1 MSTNNQT
8 QPQVEQKPK
17 TLFGKTLAH
26 FFKIIGLLAISLFF
40 SLILEYIGLVFW
52 WPEEGWQHSQRM
64 FQQELSWLSNDFKQ
78 SLLMS
83 SPGHFISLVIEQVFD
98 WVMIKTGLLELT
110 QTAQIKAQGKG
121 SSAFIASIY
130 VVAED
135 FILASVFIVMTFII
149 RFSILVLSI
158 PLFIMAALTAIVD
171 GLIRRD
177 IRKFGAGRESSF
189 IYHRAKKLIVPMI
202 VAPWFLYLSAP
213 IAVYPQLIL
222 IPCAISLGIAILV
235 TITTFKKYL

>member
-1 MSTNNQT
+1 
-8 QPQVEQKPK
+8 
-17 TLFGKTLAH
+17 
-26 FFKIIGLLAISLFF
+26 
-40 SLILEYIGLVFW
+40 
-52 WPEEGWQHSQRM
+52 
-64 FQQELSWLSNDFKQ
+64 
-78 SLLMS
+78 MS

-110 QTAQIKAQGKG
+110 QNAQIKAQGKG

-158 PLFIMAALTAIVD
+158 PLFIMAALTAVVD

-202 VAPWFLYLSAP
+202 IAP
-213 IAVYPQLIL
+213 
-222 IPCAISLGIAILV
+222 
-235 TITTFKKYL
+235 

>member
-1 MSTNNQT
+1 
-8 QPQVEQKPK
+8 
-17 TLFGKTLAH
+17 
-26 FFKIIGLLAISLFF
+26 
-40 SLILEYIGLVFW
+40 
-52 WPEEGWQHSQRM
+52 
-64 FQQELSWLSNDFKQ
+64 
-78 SLLMS
+78 MS

-202 VAPWFLYLSAP
+202 IAPWFLYLSAP